1 MVSLAPDEGSVGL
14 QALVK
19 RRGWAQSGGGIC
31 VAASG
36 LCVLASLPPP
46 TMCTRTHTLTQKQV
60 KDPGGHPAGAEGGQ
74 QAAEIRLP
82 VGLQLLGYSP
92 GGIKSYEPKSQPGP
106 TPRHLSPSPVHG
118 LQRQQLGLRGQLQRQ
133 LHGHFRDLRHHRQH
147 RGLWL
152 LCLSPGPG
160 RKQESVELGGR
171 QAGTLMRAILKV
183 TCVGGLPPFFRG
195 DEAGTGLLFLSRF

>member
-1 MVSLAPDEGSVGL
+1 MESRPQPDQEAPIWFLLL
-14 QALVK
+14 QAKDLLGCK
-19 RRGWAQSGGGIC
+19 HWSREEDGASQGGNLC
-31 VAASG
+31 SG
-36 LCVLASLPPP
+36 LWPVCPCLPPSP
-46 TMCTRTHTLTQKQV
+46 HHVHTHAHTLTQKQV

-92 GGIKSYEPKSQPGP
+92 GGIKSYELKSLPGP
-106 TPRHLSPSPVHG
+106 TLRHLSPSPVHG

-133 LHGHFRDLRHHRQH
+133 LQGHFRDLRHHRQH

-160 RKQESVELGGR
+160 RKQRS
-171 QAGTLMRAILKV
+171 QW
-183 TCVGGLPPFFRG
+183 
-195 DEAGTGLLFLSRF
+195 S